1 MIKSLKLFSLILN
14 IKIRSYNIKCHI
26 SSIVHSSSLRVSST
40 LSWNGSKPQW
50 NCSLGWQAAHTAG
63 LNTIQQSANVSLAST
78 SLWQEPR
85 VVGTDRQS
93 VRPTRDRPDR
103 VRASQTESD
112 PVRPGQTRPE
122 QARAGCD
129 CQPGWLKAS
138 RPHPHTSL
146 FLCRLWWYD
155 LNDNDDGSASQRQRE
170 GQVGS
175 EGGWR

>member
-1 MIKSLKLFSLILN
+1 MELFTGLAGSAHRWAKHDSAICKRL
-14 IKIRSYNIKCHI
+14 
-26 SSIVHSSSLRVSST
+26 VGFDVSVARAT
-40 LSWNGSKPQW
+40 
-50 NCSLGWQAAHTAG
+50 
-63 LNTIQQSANVSLAST
+63 
-78 SLWQEPR
+78 

-112 PVRPGQTRPE
+112 PVRPGQARPE

-170 GQVGS
+170 GQVRSERGGGS
-175 EGGWR
+175 VHDIQRFGGDGGVCTVCAQLERRRENPKSKPRN